1 MSQMTAPSR
10 SPRTAG
16 RRPAPAPGLRV
27 VPGTRGARAG
37 SGGAAFA
44 VACIVLLA
52 AGLISLLLIN
62 ISMSRGSYALHDLQ
76 ATSGE
81 LADTQDALTQQ
92 LSGLESPPHL
102 AKRAVA
108 MGMVPAP
115 NAAFLRLSD
124 GKVVGVA
131 KKATKGEGFTVVS
144 QTPAPSSPTAP
155 AAPAAAA
162 TGAQDGAAA
171 SSTNDQTP
179 GATGA
184 TEPSTTR

>member
-1 MSQMTAPSR
+1 M
-10 SPRTAG
+10 
-16 RRPAPAPGLRV
+16 
-27 VPGTRGARAG
+27 
-37 SGGAAFA
+37 
-44 VACIVLLA
+44 
-52 AGLISLLLIN
+52 SLLLIN
-62 ISMSRGSYALHDLQ
+62 ISMSRASYALHDLQ

-144 QTPAPSSPTAP
+144 QTPSSPSPSAP
-155 AAPAAAA
+155 AAPAARRDR
-162 TGAQDGAAA
+162 GAGRRRCAQHDRADPRCGRHPRAVDHEVNA
-171 SSTNDQTP
+171 
-179 GATGA
+179 
-184 TEPSTTR
+184 

>member
-10 SPRTAG
+10 IPRTTG

-27 VPGTRGARAG
+27 VPGTRNRPG

-44 VACIVLLA
+44 VACIALLA
-52 AGLISLLLIN
+52 AGLFSLLLIN
-62 ISMSRGSYALHDLQ
+62 ISMSRASYALHDLQ

-144 QTPAPSSPTAP
+144 QTQSSPSPSSA
-155 AAPAAAA
+155 AAPR
-162 TGAQDGAAA
+162 Q
-171 SSTNDQTP
+171 P
-179 GATGA
+179 
-184 TEPSTTR
+184 

>member
-1 MSQMTAPSR
+1 M
-10 SPRTAG
+10 
-16 RRPAPAPGLRV
+16 
-27 VPGTRGARAG
+27 
-37 SGGAAFA
+37 
-44 VACIVLLA
+44 
-52 AGLISLLLIN
+52 SLLLIN
-62 ISMSRGSYALHDLQ
+62 ISMSRASYALHDLQ

-131 KKATKGEGFTVVS
+131 KKATEGEGFAVVS
-144 QTPAPSSPTAP
+144 QDAVLEPSARPPRRPAETGRRTAP
-155 AAPAAAA
+155 LRPARP
-162 TGAQDGAAA
+162 TRPRGGG
-171 SSTNDQTP
+171 TP
-179 GATGA
+179 SRRPEVNA
-184 TEPSTTR
+184 